1 MSDWGVYNQVF
12 SNIGSNIASALMK
25 KAQAGKDAEIIQNII
40 NAGKQVDD
48 INNLKKP
55 VDVNIQNP
63 NYKPY
68 STPEND
74 VLNKSIF
81 GIPANNGTNYSTPAT
96 DYVSA
101 PSYKETVDMPL
112 NRTEKYQKQ
121 TDIINN
127 ILAQVVAN
135 KDISPEGL
143 QKAQALSG
151 ILQSKAN
158 WNKPFDPSMM
168 TLQEGSQVYYRDTEG
183 NLKKIAENPKDF
195 AAREALKPSYD
206 LQKGRNG
213 HLIAINSKNPKDT
226 YDTGIEYKPDKG
238 TTVNIN
244 NKAGKEEKWKGM
256 GNLIAQMKDPA
267 LKNEKDKAYYADKAR
282 REAYDNLVPS
292 AKKWYDENIK
302 GKSNKSWGR
311 EDMSNA
317 DFIAEANEALKNGD
331 ITVEAHQD
339 LLDFA
344 AYRPDLWNTD
354 TKSYHSTNQG
364 K

>member
-12 SNIGSNIASALMK
+12 SNIGSNIAGALMK
-25 KAQAGKDAEIIQNII
+25 KAQAEKDAEIIQNII

-48 INNLKKP
+48 VNNLKKP

-63 NYKPY
+63 NYKPF

-74 VLNKSIF
+74 VLDKSIF

-135 KDISPEGL
+135 KDISPGGL
-143 QKAQALSG
+143 QKAQLIAG
-151 ILQSKAN
+151 IMQGKAN
-158 WNKPFDPSMM
+158 WNKPFDPGMM
-168 TLQEGSQVYYRDTEG
+168 VLNDGGVAFMRDTEG
-183 NLKKIAENPKDF
+183 NLTKAAENPKDL
-195 AAREALKPSYD
+195 AARQVLTPSYNY
-206 LQKGRNG
+206 KEGANG
-213 HLIAINSKNPKDT
+213 NIWGFNSKDPKDVK
-226 YDTGIEYKPDKG
+226 DTGVKFKPDKA
-238 TTVNIN
+238 TNVTVN